1 MTSKLITKI
10 KNRPSY
16 YYFDTAI
23 KDNKKITVKYC
34 LFTEDLYKDK
44 AIALKIKNTVD
55 SRIQGSIQ
63 KNKPIFYDSS
73 LKNQIRKIK
82 LNKK

>member
-34 LFTEDLYKDK
+34 LFTEDLYKAK

-55 SRIQGSIQ
+55 
-63 KNKPIFYDSS
+63 
-73 LKNQIRKIK
+73 
-82 LNKK
+82 